1 MAGKQRRTVRTD
13 RARENFIATL
23 AQFCN
28 VSEAARAAG
37 IARSTA
43 YEWRE
48 DDAEFAALWD
58 EAEQAAAD
66 KLEREAWRRAVE
78 GVDKPIYY
86 QGDKIDT
93 CKEYSDR
100 MLEILLKGHRPE
112 KFVDR
117 IKAEHSGSVPVT
129 FNFIR
134 QADAPDAD

>member
-1 MAGKQRRTVRTD
+1 MAKLQRTVRSD
-13 RARENFIATL
+13 RAREKFISTL
-23 AQFCN
+23 AEFCN

-43 YEWRE
+43 YAWRE
-48 DDAEFAALWD
+48 SEPAFAALWD

-66 KLEREAWRRAVE
+66 RLEREAWRRAVE
-78 GVDKPIYY
+78 GTDKPIYY
-86 QGDKIDT
+86 QGDEVGT
-93 CKEYSDR
+93 VKEYSDR
-100 MLEILLKGHRPE
+100 LLEILLKGHRPE

-134 QADAPDAD
+134 QPDAADSD

>member
-1 MAGKQRRTVRTD
+1 VPKQRRTRRTD
-13 RARENFIATL
+13 RAREIFIATL
-23 AQFCN
+23 SEFCN

-58 EAEQAAAD
+58 EAEQHAAD

-78 GVDKPIYY
+78 GVEKPVYY
-86 QGDKIDT
+86 RGDEVGHV
-93 CKEYSDR
+93 KEYSDR

-134 QADAPDAD
+134 QDEAPGAD